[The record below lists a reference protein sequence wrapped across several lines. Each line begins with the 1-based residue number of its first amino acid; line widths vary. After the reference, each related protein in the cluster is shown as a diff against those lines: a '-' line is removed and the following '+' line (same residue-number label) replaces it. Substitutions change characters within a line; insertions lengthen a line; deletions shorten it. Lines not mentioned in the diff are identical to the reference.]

1 MSKVEVDMDN
11 RREQGS
17 NLVEMALGMFILV
30 LLIAAIADFGR
41 AFNHYIVIT
50 NASRAGA
57 RFGARMEHTSTVD
70 SYIRNAVIGEA
81 RNSGVDLGEPEA
93 GQPRLANITIEPL
106 WDSRSVAQPITV
118 TVEYTVTT
126 LLTGIVGIDKI
137 PMRSQTVM
145 VMYGNTLIPEG
156 E

>member
-1 MSKVEVDMDN
+1 MGN
-11 RREQGS
+11 RRERGS
-17 NLVEMALGMFILV
+17 NLVEMAFAMFILV

-70 SYIRNAVIGEA
+70 SFIKNAVISEA
-81 RNSGVDLGEPEA
+81 RNSGVNLADPEEGEP
-93 GQPRLANITIEPL
+93 QIANIIIAPA
-106 WDSRSVAQPITV
+106 WDERDISEPITV

-126 LLTGIVGIDKI
+126 ILAGIVGLDRI
-137 PMRSQTVM
+137 PLRAQTVM
-145 VMYGNTLIPEG
+145 VMYGNTVIPEG